1 MLQNRIYELEQQ
13 LKNLKVEQGRC
24 AHTFADPFFNPYD
37 SKEEYFTGQYD
48 ETQGIHHWPI
58 TAWKDVRKNRW
69 TRRCTKCGF
78 EEHTESLKTVKVVQ
92 APDFK

>member
-1 MLQNRIYELEQQ
+1 MLQNQIKELEQKLEE
-13 LKNLKVEQGRC
+13 LKKQQRC
-24 AHTFADPFFNPYD
+24 CLHIFGTPFFNPYD
-37 SKEEYFTGQYD
+37 SKEEYLTGQY

-58 TAWKDVRKNRW
+58 TAWKDVKKDRW
-69 TRRCTKCGF
+69 TRKCTKCGF

>member
-1 MLQNRIYELEQQ
+1 MLQNRINELEQQ
-13 LKNLKVEQGRC
+13 LKNLKTGQRNCGHVFGE
-24 AHTFADPFFNPYD
+24 PYD
-37 SKEEYFTGQYD
+37 SKEEYLTGQY
-48 ETQGIHHWPI
+48 ETHGIHHWPI

-78 EEHTESLKTVKVVQ
+78 DEHTEILKTVKVEQ